1 MIHTHVH
8 TKYSLRDSIIDYD
21 DLINRLK
28 SINQNAIAITDHGN
42 IHASVSIYKRLKK
55 ENIKYIHGCE
65 MYICDDTNIK
75 DQNNKYHHL
84 VVLCKNEIG
93 RINLNKLISISNL
106 PENFYNKPRIDF
118 EKLKQHKDGLLVLSA
133 CLAGEISKFLLI
145 DAYEKAR
152 EVALKYKN
160 EFGNDYYLE
169 IQARNDNKQI
179 EINKKIVV
187 LAKELNIP
195 IVVTTDAH
203 FVTKEDKRYHDV
215 YSFNSSYKEEGE
227 GYVDCYIQ
235 SEEEIRNNL
244 NYLDEEIINQ
254 AINNTHIIADKCN
267 VELPLSAP
275 IIPHID
281 IPSQYNNE
289 KEWVIDICQKGFE
302 ERGINKLPEEERQVY
317 YDRYQYELNAVE
329 EMGFLGYYL
338 LVYTYANKV
347 KRRGIARGSGG
358 GSLLCYLMNIT
369 DIDPIEHKLYFERFI
384 DVGALDALREGKITR
399 KELKVPDVDLDFGTH
414 DREKIIQFLINKYG
428 QQHVACIGRFNYN
441 KSRGTLTDIG
451 RALGIEFNV
460 IKEITKSLEDY
471 ELNDVLDLI
480 EINKNNPDKPDI
492 VKKFE
497 KYIKKYP
504 DLFEISK
511 KLIGL
516 PSSFGLHPCGRVIV
530 MQDLDYYTASC
541 YHESGERYLQGD
553 MHDIEDLGIVKIDAL
568 GLRTVDVIYDTL
580 ELIGK
585 DYEYINPKKL
595 DFSDEKVLDIF
606 KNGDTVGIFQ
616 FESYGMQTT
625 LRDIQPTG
633 IEDLSVANALYRP
646 GAMAYIKNYCNRK
659 HGKEEITYLHKD
671 LVPIL
676 SNTYGIMVF
685 QEQLIEIGRLAN
697 LRNPDKLRKA
707 TGKKDE
713 KLLIEVHEELKQ
725 NLLNKGWTEEQFN
738 QLWSDMLQFAK
749 YAFNKSHSSA
759 YAIIAFITAKL
770 KAYHPLEFYISL
782 MNSYIENSSQY
793 IKNDADIIYEDII
806 NHGYVINKFD
816 FRQNHKKCNIY
827 NGKINYAIPLIKH
840 CNKQI
845 AEELYE
851 LRNNQYNNFIE
862 LLYDITQ
869 KTSINSAQLDIL
881 VRLGFFNEFG
891 NSRLLNGLVEYF
903 NFFKQGSAKQISV
916 DKIKDNQIL
925 DNIIKRHSRL
935 SPSGKTYMDLNV
947 RAILNDIEEW
957 MNCNNVRDYPIK
969 EKINTQIEY
978 LGFVNLTTG
987 REEDKRKLLVLDVKP
1002 LVSQKYNKIWA
1013 YAIDEIS
1020 IGSGKKNRLTIWANK
1035 FERKPLQANDILYAY
1050 KVEKNDRGYWYLQ
1063 DYDIINSEFL

>member
-75 DQNNKYHHL
+75 DQNNKYYHL
-84 VVLCKNEIG
+84 VLLCKNETG

-106 PENFYNKPRIDF
+106 SENFYSKPRIDF

-145 DAYEKAR
+145 DDYEKAK
-152 EVALKYKN
+152 EIALKYKN

-179 EINKKIVV
+179 EINKKIIA
-187 LAKELNIP
+187 LAKELDIS

-203 FVTKEDKRYHDV
+203 FVTKEDKKYHDV

-227 GYVDCYIQ
+227 GYIDCYIQ

-244 NYLDEEIINQ
+244 AYLDAEIISQ
-254 AINNTHIIADKCN
+254 AINNTHEIANKCN

-281 IPSQYNNE
+281 IPSQYSNE

-302 ERGINKLPEEERQVY
+302 ERGINKLPEKERKVY

-451 RALGIEFNV
+451 RALGIEFNEV
-460 IKEITKSLEDY
+460 KEITKSLEDY

-480 EINKNNPDKPDI
+480 EINKNNPNKPDI

-497 KYIKKYP
+497 KYIEKYP
-504 DLFEISK
+504 ELFAISK

-541 YHESGERYLQGD
+541 YHENGERYLQGD

-580 ELIGK
+580 ELISK

-606 KNGDTVGIFQ
+606 KKGDTVGIFQ
-616 FESYGMQTT
+616 FESYGMQAT
-625 LRDIQPTG
+625 LRDMQPTG

-671 LVPIL
+671 LMPIL

-770 KAYHPLEFYISL
+770 KAYHPLEFYVSL
-782 MNSYIENSSQY
+782 MNSYIEDSSQY
-793 IKNDADIIYEDII
+793 IKNNATIIYEDII
-806 NHGYVINKFD
+806 NHGYVMNKFD

-840 CNKQI
+840 CNRQI

-851 LRNNQYNNFIE
+851 IRNNQYNNFIE
-862 LLYDITQ
+862 LLYDINQ

-925 DNIIKRHSRL
+925 DNIIKRYSRL

-947 RAILNDIEEW
+947 KAILNDIEEW
-957 MNCNNVRDYPIK
+957 MKCNNVRDYPIK
-969 EKINTQIEY
+969 EKINTQKEY

-987 REEDKRKLLVLDVKP
+987 KEEDKRKLLVLDVKP

-1020 IGSGKKNRLTIWANK
+1020 IGSGKKNRLTIWANT
-1035 FERKPLQANDILYAY
+1035 FERKPLQSNDILYAY
-1050 KVEKNDRGYWYLQ
+1050 KVEKNDKGYWYLQ

>member
-42 IHASVSIYKRLKK
+42 IHASVSIYKRLTK

-75 DQNNKYHHL
+75 DQNNKYYHL
-84 VVLCKNEIG
+84 VLLCKNETG

-106 PENFYNKPRIDF
+106 SENFYSKPRIDF

-145 DAYEKAR
+145 DDYEKAK
-152 EVALKYKN
+152 EIALKYKN

-179 EINKKIVV
+179 EINKKIIA
-187 LAKELNIP
+187 LAKELDIS

-203 FVTKEDKRYHDV
+203 FVTKEDKKYHDV

-227 GYVDCYIQ
+227 GYIDCYIQ

-244 NYLDEEIINQ
+244 VYLDSEIVNQ
-254 AINNTHIIADKCN
+254 AINNTHEIADKCN

-302 ERGINKLPEEERQVY
+302 ERGINKLPEKERQVY

-451 RALGIEFNV
+451 RALGIEFNEV
-460 IKEITKSLEDY
+460 KEITKSLEDY

-480 EINKNNPDKPDI
+480 EINKNNPDKPNI

-541 YHESGERYLQGD
+541 YHENGERYLQGD

-568 GLRTVDVIYDTL
+568 GLRTVDVIYDAL
-580 ELIGK
+580 ELISK

-616 FESYGMQTT
+616 FESYGMQDT
-625 LRDIQPTG
+625 LRDMQPTG

-671 LVPIL
+671 LIPIL

-759 YAIIAFITAKL
+759 YATIAFITAKL
-770 KAYHPLEFYISL
+770 KAYHPLEFYVSL
-782 MNSYIENSSQY
+782 MNSYIEDSSQY
-793 IKNDADIIYEDII
+793 IKNNATIIYEDII
-806 NHGYVINKFD
+806 NHGYVMNKFD

-840 CNKQI
+840 CNRQI

-851 LRNNQYNNFIE
+851 IRNNQYNNFIE
-862 LLYDITQ
+862 LLYDINQ

-935 SPSGKTYMDLNV
+935 SPFGKTYMDLNV
-947 RAILNDIEEW
+947 KAILNDIEEW
-957 MNCNNVRDYPIK
+957 MKCNNVRDYPIK
-969 EKINTQIEY
+969 EKINTQKEY

-987 REEDKRKLLVLDVKP
+987 KEEDKRKLLVLDVKP
-1002 LVSQKYNKIWA
+1002 LISQKYNKIWA

-1020 IGSGKKNRLTIWANK
+1020 IGSGKKNRLTIWSNK
-1035 FERKPLQANDILYAY
+1035 YEKKPLQANDILYAY
-1050 KVEKNDRGYWYLQ
+1050 KVEKNDKGYWYLQ
-1063 DYDIINSEFL
+1063 DYDIINSEFS

>member
-1 MIHTHVH
+1 MIHIHVH

-179 EINKKIVV
+179 EINKKIVA

-203 FVTKEDKRYHDV
+203 FVAKEDKRYHDV

-903 NFFKQGSAKQISV
+903 NFFKRGSAKQISV

>member
-21 DLINRLK
+21 DFINRLK

-75 DQNNKYHHL
+75 DQNNKYYHL
-84 VVLCKNEIG
+84 VLLCKNETG

-106 PENFYNKPRIDF
+106 SENFYSKPRIDF

-145 DAYEKAR
+145 DDYEKAK
-152 EVALKYKN
+152 EIALKYKN

-179 EINKKIVV
+179 EINKKIIA
-187 LAKELNIP
+187 LAKELDIS

-203 FVTKEDKRYHDV
+203 FVTKEDKKYHDV

-227 GYVDCYIQ
+227 GYIDCYIQ

-244 NYLDEEIINQ
+244 VYLDSEIVNQ
-254 AINNTHIIADKCN
+254 AINNTHEIADKCN

-302 ERGINKLPEEERQVY
+302 ERGINKLPEKERQVY

-451 RALGIEFNV
+451 RALGIEFNEV
-460 IKEITKSLEDY
+460 KEITKSLEDY

-480 EINKNNPDKPDI
+480 EINKNNPDKPNI

-541 YHESGERYLQGD
+541 YHENGERYLQGD

-568 GLRTVDVIYDTL
+568 GLRTVDVIYDAL
-580 ELIGK
+580 ELISK

-616 FESYGMQTT
+616 FESYGMQDT
-625 LRDIQPTG
+625 LRDMQPTG

-671 LVPIL
+671 LIPIL

-759 YAIIAFITAKL
+759 YATIAFITAKL
-770 KAYHPLEFYISL
+770 KAYHPLEFYVSL
-782 MNSYIENSSQY
+782 MNSYIKDSSQY
-793 IKNDADIIYEDII
+793 IKNNATIIYEDII
-806 NHGYVINKFD
+806 NHGYVMNKFD

-840 CNKQI
+840 CNRQI

-851 LRNNQYNNFIE
+851 IRNNQYNNFIE
-862 LLYDITQ
+862 LLYDINQ

-935 SPSGKTYMDLNV
+935 SPFGKTYMDLNV
-947 RAILNDIEEW
+947 KAILNDIEEW
-957 MNCNNVRDYPIK
+957 MKCNNVRDYPIK
-969 EKINTQIEY
+969 EKINTQKEY

-987 REEDKRKLLVLDVKP
+987 KEEDKRKLLVLDVKP
-1002 LVSQKYNKIWA
+1002 LISQKYNKIWA

-1020 IGSGKKNRLTIWANK
+1020 IGSGKKNRLTIWSNK
-1035 FERKPLQANDILYAY
+1035 YEKKPLQANDILYAY
-1050 KVEKNDRGYWYLQ
+1050 KVEKNDKGYWYLQ
-1063 DYDIINSEFL
+1063 DYDIINSEFS

>member
-75 DQNNKYHHL
+75 DQNNKYYHL
-84 VVLCKNEIG
+84 VLLCKNETG

-106 PENFYNKPRIDF
+106 SENFYSKPRIDF

-145 DAYEKAR
+145 DDYEKAK
-152 EVALKYKN
+152 EIALKYKN

-179 EINKKIVV
+179 EINKKIIA
-187 LAKELNIP
+187 LAKELDIS

-203 FVTKEDKRYHDV
+203 FVTKEDKKYHDV

-227 GYVDCYIQ
+227 GYIDCYIQ

-244 NYLDEEIINQ
+244 VYLDSEIVNQ
-254 AINNTHIIADKCN
+254 AINNTHEIADKCN

-302 ERGINKLPEEERQVY
+302 ERGINKLPEKERQVY

-451 RALGIEFNV
+451 RALGIEFNEV
-460 IKEITKSLEDY
+460 KEITKSLEDY

-480 EINKNNPDKPDI
+480 EINKNNPDKPNI

-541 YHESGERYLQGD
+541 YHKNGERYLQGD

-568 GLRTVDVIYDTL
+568 GLRTVDVIYDAL
-580 ELIGK
+580 ELISK

-616 FESYGMQTT
+616 FESYGMQDT
-625 LRDIQPTG
+625 LRDMQPTG

-671 LVPIL
+671 LIPIL

-759 YAIIAFITAKL
+759 YATIAFITAKL
-770 KAYHPLEFYISL
+770 KAYHPLEFYVSL
-782 MNSYIENSSQY
+782 MNSYIEDSSQY
-793 IKNDADIIYEDII
+793 IKNNATIIYEDII
-806 NHGYVINKFD
+806 NHGYVMNKFD

-840 CNKQI
+840 CNRQI

-851 LRNNQYNNFIE
+851 IRNNQYNNFIE
-862 LLYDITQ
+862 LLYDINQ

-935 SPSGKTYMDLNV
+935 SPFGKTYMDLNV
-947 RAILNDIEEW
+947 KAILNNIEEW
-957 MNCNNVRDYPIK
+957 MKCNNVRDYPIK
-969 EKINTQIEY
+969 EKINTQKEY

-987 REEDKRKLLVLDVKP
+987 KEEDKRKLLVLDVKP
-1002 LVSQKYNKIWA
+1002 LISQKYNKIWA

-1020 IGSGKKNRLTIWANK
+1020 IGSGKKNRLTIWSNK
-1035 FERKPLQANDILYAY
+1035 YEKKPLQANDILYAY
-1050 KVEKNDRGYWYLQ
+1050 KVEKNDKGYWYLQ
-1063 DYDIINSEFL
+1063 DYDIINSEFS

>member
-179 EINKKIVV
+179 EINKKIVA

>member
-21 DLINRLK
+21 DFINRLK

-75 DQNNKYHHL
+75 DQNNKYYHL
-84 VVLCKNEIG
+84 VLLCKNETG

-106 PENFYNKPRIDF
+106 SENFYSKPRIDF

-145 DAYEKAR
+145 DDYEKAK
-152 EVALKYKN
+152 EIALKYKN

-179 EINKKIVV
+179 EINKKIIA
-187 LAKELNIP
+187 LAKELDIS

-203 FVTKEDKRYHDV
+203 FVTKEDKKYHDV

-227 GYVDCYIQ
+227 GYIDCYIQ

-244 NYLDEEIINQ
+244 VYLDSEIVNQ
-254 AINNTHIIADKCN
+254 AINNTHEIADKCN

-302 ERGINKLPEEERQVY
+302 ERGINKLPEKERQVY

-451 RALGIEFNV
+451 RALGIEFNEV
-460 IKEITKSLEDY
+460 KEITKSLEDY

-480 EINKNNPDKPDI
+480 EINKNNPDKPNI

-541 YHESGERYLQGD
+541 YHKNGERYLQGD

-568 GLRTVDVIYDTL
+568 GLRTVDVIYDAL
-580 ELIGK
+580 ELISK

-616 FESYGMQTT
+616 FESYGMQDT
-625 LRDIQPTG
+625 LRDMQPTG

-671 LVPIL
+671 LIPIL

-759 YAIIAFITAKL
+759 YATIAFITAKL
-770 KAYHPLEFYISL
+770 KAYHPLEFYVSL
-782 MNSYIENSSQY
+782 MNSYIEDSSQY
-793 IKNDADIIYEDII
+793 IKNNATIIYEDII
-806 NHGYVINKFD
+806 NHGYVMNKFD

-840 CNKQI
+840 CNRQI

-851 LRNNQYNNFIE
+851 IRNNQYNNFIE
-862 LLYDITQ
+862 LLYDINQ

-935 SPSGKTYMDLNV
+935 SPFGKTYMDLNV
-947 RAILNDIEEW
+947 KAILNDIEEW
-957 MNCNNVRDYPIK
+957 MKCNNVRDYPIK
-969 EKINTQIEY
+969 EKINTQKEY

-987 REEDKRKLLVLDVKP
+987 KEEDKRKLLVLDVKP
-1002 LVSQKYNKIWA
+1002 LISQKYNKIWA

-1020 IGSGKKNRLTIWANK
+1020 IGSGKKNRLTIWSNK
-1035 FERKPLQANDILYAY
+1035 YEKKPLQANDILYAY
-1050 KVEKNDRGYWYLQ
+1050 KVEKNDKGYWYLQ
-1063 DYDIINSEFL
+1063 DYDIINSEFS

>member
-75 DQNNKYHHL
+75 DQNNKYYHL
-84 VVLCKNEIG
+84 VLLCKNETG

-106 PENFYNKPRIDF
+106 SENFYSKPRIDF

-145 DAYEKAR
+145 DDYEKAK
-152 EVALKYKN
+152 EIALKYKN

-179 EINKKIVV
+179 EINKKIIA
-187 LAKELNIP
+187 LAKELDIS

-203 FVTKEDKRYHDV
+203 FVTKEDKKYHDV

-227 GYVDCYIQ
+227 GYIDCYIQ

-244 NYLDEEIINQ
+244 AYLDAEIISQ
-254 AINNTHIIADKCN
+254 AINNTHEIANKCN

-281 IPSQYNNE
+281 IPSQYSNE

-302 ERGINKLPEEERQVY
+302 ERGINKLPEKERKVY

-384 DVGALDALREGKITR
+384 DVSALDALREGKITR

-451 RALGIEFNV
+451 RALGIEFNEV
-460 IKEITKSLEDY
+460 KEITKSLEDY

-480 EINKNNPDKPDI
+480 EINKNNPNKPDI

-497 KYIKKYP
+497 KYIEKYP
-504 DLFEISK
+504 ELFAISK

-541 YHESGERYLQGD
+541 YHENGERYLQGD

-580 ELIGK
+580 ELISK

-616 FESYGMQTT
+616 FESYGMQAT
-625 LRDIQPTG
+625 LRDMQPTG

-671 LVPIL
+671 LMPIL

-770 KAYHPLEFYISL
+770 KAYHPLEFYVSL
-782 MNSYIENSSQY
+782 MNSYIEDSSQY
-793 IKNDADIIYEDII
+793 IKNNAIIIYEDII
-806 NHGYVINKFD
+806 NHGYVMNKFD

-903 NFFKQGSAKQISV
+903 NFFKQGSAKQIGV

-947 RAILNDIEEW
+947 KAILNDIEEW
-957 MNCNNVRDYPIK
+957 MKCNNVRDYPIK
-969 EKINTQIEY
+969 EKMNTQTEY
-978 LGFVNLTTG
+978 LGFANLTTG
-987 REEDKRKLLVLDVKP
+987 REEDKRKLLVLNVKP
-1002 LVSQKYNKIWA
+1002 LVSQKDNRVWA

-1050 KVEKNDRGYWYLQ
+1050 KVEKNDKGYWYLQ
-1063 DYDIINSEFL
+1063 DYDIINSEFS

>member
-75 DQNNKYHHL
+75 DQNNKYYHL
-84 VVLCKNEIG
+84 VLLCKNETG

-106 PENFYNKPRIDF
+106 SENFYSKPRIDF

-145 DAYEKAR
+145 DDYEKAK
-152 EVALKYKN
+152 EIALKYKN

-179 EINKKIVV
+179 EINKKIIA
-187 LAKELNIP
+187 LAKELDIS

-203 FVTKEDKRYHDV
+203 FVTKEDKKYHDV

-227 GYVDCYIQ
+227 GYIDCYIQ

-244 NYLDEEIINQ
+244 VYLDSEIVNQ
-254 AINNTHIIADKCN
+254 AINNTHEIADKCN

-302 ERGINKLPEEERQVY
+302 ERGINKLPEKERQVY

-451 RALGIEFNV
+451 RALGIEFNEV
-460 IKEITKSLEDY
+460 KEITKSLEDY

-480 EINKNNPDKPDI
+480 EINKNNPDKPNI

-541 YHESGERYLQGD
+541 YHENGERYLQGD

-568 GLRTVDVIYDTL
+568 GLRTVDVIYDAL
-580 ELIGK
+580 ELISK

-616 FESYGMQTT
+616 FESYGMQDT
-625 LRDIQPTG
+625 LRDMQPTG

-671 LVPIL
+671 LIPIL

-759 YAIIAFITAKL
+759 YATIAFITAKL
-770 KAYHPLEFYISL
+770 KAYHPLEFYVSL
-782 MNSYIENSSQY
+782 MNSYIEDSSQY
-793 IKNDADIIYEDII
+793 IKNNATIIYEDII
-806 NHGYVINKFD
+806 NHGYVMNKFD

-840 CNKQI
+840 CNRQI

-851 LRNNQYNNFIE
+851 IRNNQYNNFIE
-862 LLYDITQ
+862 LLYDINQ

-935 SPSGKTYMDLNV
+935 SPFGKTYMDLNV
-947 RAILNDIEEW
+947 KAILNDIEEW
-957 MNCNNVRDYPIK
+957 MKCNNVRDYPIK
-969 EKINTQIEY
+969 EKINTQKEY

-987 REEDKRKLLVLDVKP
+987 KEEDKRKLLVLDVKP
-1002 LVSQKYNKIWA
+1002 LISQKYNKIWA

-1020 IGSGKKNRLTIWANK
+1020 IGSGKKNRLTIWSNK
-1035 FERKPLQANDILYAY
+1035 YEKKPLQANDILYAY
-1050 KVEKNDRGYWYLQ
+1050 KVEKNDKGYWYLQ
-1063 DYDIINSEFL
+1063 DYDIINSEFS

>member
-21 DLINRLK
+21 DFINRLK

-75 DQNNKYHHL
+75 DQNNKYYHL
-84 VVLCKNEIG
+84 VLLCKNETG

-106 PENFYNKPRIDF
+106 SENFYSKPRIDF

-145 DAYEKAR
+145 DDYEKAK
-152 EVALKYKN
+152 EIALKYKN

-179 EINKKIVV
+179 EINKKIIA
-187 LAKELNIP
+187 LAKELDIS

-203 FVTKEDKRYHDV
+203 FVTKEDKKYHDV

-227 GYVDCYIQ
+227 GYIDCYIQ

-244 NYLDEEIINQ
+244 VYLDSEIVNQ
-254 AINNTHIIADKCN
+254 AINNTHEIADKCN

-302 ERGINKLPEEERQVY
+302 ERGINKLPEKERQVY

-451 RALGIEFNV
+451 RALGIEFNEV
-460 IKEITKSLEDY
+460 KEITKSLEDY

-480 EINKNNPDKPDI
+480 EINKNNPDKPNI

-541 YHESGERYLQGD
+541 YHENGERYLQGD

-568 GLRTVDVIYDTL
+568 GLRTVDVIYDAL
-580 ELIGK
+580 ELISK

-616 FESYGMQTT
+616 FESYGMQDT
-625 LRDIQPTG
+625 LRDMQPTG

-671 LVPIL
+671 LIPIL

-759 YAIIAFITAKL
+759 YATIAFITAKL
-770 KAYHPLEFYISL
+770 KAYHPLEFYVSL
-782 MNSYIENSSQY
+782 MNSYIEDSSQY
-793 IKNDADIIYEDII
+793 IKNNATIIYEDII
-806 NHGYVINKFD
+806 NHGYVMNKFD

-840 CNKQI
+840 CNRQI

-851 LRNNQYNNFIE
+851 IRNNQYNNFIE
-862 LLYDITQ
+862 LLYDINQ

-935 SPSGKTYMDLNV
+935 SPFGKTYMDLNV
-947 RAILNDIEEW
+947 KAILNDIEEW
-957 MNCNNVRDYPIK
+957 MKCNNVRDYPIK
-969 EKINTQIEY
+969 EKINTQKEY

-987 REEDKRKLLVLDVKP
+987 KEEDKRKLLVLDVKP
-1002 LVSQKYNKIWA
+1002 LISQKYNKIWA

-1020 IGSGKKNRLTIWANK
+1020 IGSGKKNRLTIWSNK
-1035 FERKPLQANDILYAY
+1035 YEKKPLQANDILYAY
-1050 KVEKNDRGYWYLQ
+1050 KVEKNDKGYWYLQ
-1063 DYDIINSEFL
+1063 DYDIINSEFS

>member
-75 DQNNKYHHL
+75 DQNNKYYHL
-84 VVLCKNEIG
+84 VLLCKNETG

-106 PENFYNKPRIDF
+106 SENFYSKPRIDF

-145 DAYEKAR
+145 DDYEKAK
-152 EVALKYKN
+152 EIALKYKN

-179 EINKKIVV
+179 EINKKIIA
-187 LAKELNIP
+187 LAKELDIP

-203 FVTKEDKRYHDV
+203 FVTKEDKKYHDV

-235 SEEEIRNNL
+235 SEEEIRSNL
-244 NYLDEEIINQ
+244 SYLDAEIISQ
-254 AINNTHIIADKCN
+254 AINNTHEIANKCN

-302 ERGINKLPEEERQVY
+302 ERGINKLPEKERKVY

-451 RALGIEFNV
+451 RALGIEFNEV
-460 IKEITKSLEDY
+460 KEITKSLGDY

-480 EINKNNPDKPDI
+480 EINKNNPNKPDI

-497 KYIKKYP
+497 KYIEKYP
-504 DLFEISK
+504 ELFAISK

-541 YHESGERYLQGD
+541 YHENGERYLQGD

-606 KNGDTVGIFQ
+606 KKGDTVGIFQ
-616 FESYGMQTT
+616 FESYGMQAT
-625 LRDIQPTG
+625 LRDMQPTG

-671 LVPIL
+671 LMPIL

-725 NLLNKGWTEEQFN
+725 NLINKGWTEEQFN

-770 KAYHPLEFYISL
+770 KAYHPLEFYVSL
-782 MNSYIENSSQY
+782 MNSYIEDSSQY
-793 IKNDADIIYEDII
+793 IKNNATIIYEDII
-806 NHGYVINKFD
+806 NHGYVMNKFD

-840 CNKQI
+840 CNRQI

-851 LRNNQYNNFIE
+851 IRNNQYNNFIE
-862 LLYDITQ
+862 LLYDINQ

-925 DNIIKRHSRL
+925 DNIIKRYSRL

-947 RAILNDIEEW
+947 KAILNDIEEW
-957 MNCNNVRDYPIK
+957 MKCNNVRDYPIK
-969 EKINTQIEY
+969 EKINTQKEY

-987 REEDKRKLLVLDVKP
+987 KEEDKRKLLVLDVKP
-1002 LVSQKYNKIWA
+1002 LISQKYNKIWA

-1035 FERKPLQANDILYAY
+1035 FERKPLQSNDILYAY
-1050 KVEKNDRGYWYLQ
+1050 KVEKNDKGYWYLQ
-1063 DYDIINSEFL
+1063 DYDIIDSEFL

>member
-75 DQNNKYHHL
+75 DQNNKYYHL
-84 VVLCKNEIG
+84 VLLCKNETG

-106 PENFYNKPRIDF
+106 SENFYSKPRIDF

-145 DAYEKAR
+145 DDYEKAK
-152 EVALKYKN
+152 EIALKYKN

-179 EINKKIVV
+179 EINKKIIA
-187 LAKELNIP
+187 LAKELDIS

-203 FVTKEDKRYHDV
+203 FVTKEDKKYHDV

-227 GYVDCYIQ
+227 GYIDCYIQ

-244 NYLDEEIINQ
+244 AYLDAEIISQ
-254 AINNTHIIADKCN
+254 AINNTHEIANKCN

-281 IPSQYNNE
+281 IPSQYSNE

-302 ERGINKLPEEERQVY
+302 ERGINKLPDKERKVY

-451 RALGIEFNV
+451 RALGIEFNEV
-460 IKEITKSLEDY
+460 KEITKSLEDY

-480 EINKNNPDKPDI
+480 EINKNNPNKPDI

-497 KYIKKYP
+497 KYIEKYP
-504 DLFEISK
+504 ELFAISK

-541 YHESGERYLQGD
+541 YHENGERYLQGD

-580 ELIGK
+580 ELISK

-616 FESYGMQTT
+616 FESYGMQAT
-625 LRDIQPTG
+625 LRDMQPTG

-671 LVPIL
+671 LMPIL

-725 NLLNKGWTEEQFN
+725 NLINKGWTEEQFN

-770 KAYHPLEFYISL
+770 KAYHPLEFYASL
-782 MNSYIENSSQY
+782 MNSYIEDSSQY
-793 IKNDADIIYEDII
+793 IKNNATIIYADII
-806 NHGYVINKFD
+806 NHGYVMNKFD

-840 CNKQI
+840 CNRQI

-851 LRNNQYNNFIE
+851 IRNNQYNNFIE
-862 LLYDITQ
+862 LLYDINQ

-947 RAILNDIEEW
+947 KAILNDIEEW
-957 MNCNNVRDYPIK
+957 MKCNNVRDYPIK
-969 EKINTQIEY
+969 EKINTQKEY

-987 REEDKRKLLVLDVKP
+987 KEEDKRKLLVFDVKP
-1002 LVSQKYNKIWA
+1002 LISQKYNKIWA

-1050 KVEKNDRGYWYLQ
+1050 KVEKNDKGYWYLQ
-1063 DYDIINSEFL
+1063 DYDIIDSEFL

>member
-75 DQNNKYHHL
+75 DQNNKYYHL
-84 VVLCKNEIG
+84 VLLCKNETG

-118 EKLKQHKDGLLVLSA
+118 EKLKQYKEGLIVQSA
-133 CLAGEISKFLLI
+133 CLAGEINKFLLI
-145 DAYEKAR
+145 NDYEKAR

-179 EINKKIVV
+179 EINKKIIM
-187 LAKELNIP
+187 LAKELDIP

-203 FVTKEDKRYHDV
+203 FVAKEDKRYHDV

-235 SEEEIRNNL
+235 SEEEIRSNL
-244 NYLDEEIINQ
+244 SYLDAEIISQ
-254 AINNTHIIADKCN
+254 AINNTHEIANKCN

-275 IIPHID
+275 IIPHIY
-281 IPSQYNNE
+281 IPSQYSNE

-302 ERGINKLPEEERQVY
+302 ERGVNKLPEEERQVY

-399 KELKVPDVDLDFGTH
+399 KELKVPDVDLDFGTY

-451 RALGIEFNV
+451 RALGIEFNEV
-460 IKEITKSLEDY
+460 KEITKSLEDY

-504 DLFEISK
+504 ELFAISK

-541 YHESGERYLQGD
+541 YHKNGERYLQGD
-553 MHDIEDLGIVKIDAL
+553 MHDIEDLGIVKIDVL

-585 DYEYINPKKL
+585 DYEHINPKKL
-595 DFSDEKVLDIF
+595 DFLDEKVLNIF

-616 FESYGMQTT
+616 FESYGMQAT
-625 LRDIQPTG
+625 LRDMQPTG

-659 HGKEEITYLHKD
+659 HGKEEVTYLHKD
-671 LVPIL
+671 LIPIL

-697 LRNPDKLRKA
+697 LKNPDKLRKA

-725 NLLNKGWTEEQFN
+725 NLLNKGWTEQQFN

-770 KAYHPLEFYISL
+770 KAYHPLEFYVSL
-782 MNSYIENSSQY
+782 MNSYIEDSSQY
-793 IKNDADIIYEDII
+793 IKNDAAIIYEDII
-806 NHGYVINKFD
+806 NHGYVMNKFD

-869 KTSINSAQLDIL
+869 KTSIKSAQLDIL

-916 DKIKDNQIL
+916 DKIKDNQII

-947 RAILNDIEEW
+947 KAILNDIEEW
-957 MNCNNVRDYPIK
+957 MKCNNVRDYPIK
-969 EKINTQIEY
+969 EKIDAQKEY
-978 LGFVNLTTG
+978 LGFVYLTTG
-987 REEDKRKLLVLDVKP
+987 KEEDKRKLLVLDVKP
-1002 LVSQKYNKIWA
+1002 LVSQKDNRVWA

-1035 FERKPLQANDILYAY
+1035 FERKPLQVNDILYAY

-1063 DYDIINSEFL
+1063 DYDIINSEFS

>member
-75 DQNNKYHHL
+75 DQNNKYYHL
-84 VVLCKNEIG
+84 VLLCKNETG

-106 PENFYNKPRIDF
+106 SENFYSKPRIDF

-145 DAYEKAR
+145 DDYEKAK
-152 EVALKYKN
+152 EIALKYKN

-179 EINKKIVV
+179 EINKKIIA
-187 LAKELNIP
+187 LAKELDIS

-203 FVTKEDKRYHDV
+203 FVTKEDKKYHDV

-227 GYVDCYIQ
+227 GYIDCYIQ

-244 NYLDEEIINQ
+244 VYLDSEIVNQ
-254 AINNTHIIADKCN
+254 AINNTHEIADKCN

-302 ERGINKLPEEERQVY
+302 ERGINKLPEKERQVY

-451 RALGIEFNV
+451 RALGIEFNEV
-460 IKEITKSLEDY
+460 KEITKSLEDY

-480 EINKNNPDKPDI
+480 EINKNNPDKPNI

-541 YHESGERYLQGD
+541 YHKNGERYLQGD

-568 GLRTVDVIYDTL
+568 GLRTVDVIYDAL
-580 ELIGK
+580 ELISK

-616 FESYGMQTT
+616 FESYGMQDT
-625 LRDIQPTG
+625 LRDMQPTG

-671 LVPIL
+671 LIPIL

-759 YAIIAFITAKL
+759 YATIAFITAKL
-770 KAYHPLEFYISL
+770 KAYHPLEFYVSL
-782 MNSYIENSSQY
+782 MNSYIEDSSQY
-793 IKNDADIIYEDII
+793 IKNNATIIYEDII
-806 NHGYVINKFD
+806 NHGYVMNKFD

-840 CNKQI
+840 CNRQI

-851 LRNNQYNNFIE
+851 IRNNQYNNFIE
-862 LLYDITQ
+862 LLYDINQ

-935 SPSGKTYMDLNV
+935 SPFGKTYMDLNV
-947 RAILNDIEEW
+947 KAILNDIEEW
-957 MNCNNVRDYPIK
+957 MKCNNVRDYPIK
-969 EKINTQIEY
+969 EKINTQKEY

-987 REEDKRKLLVLDVKP
+987 KEEDKRKLLVLDVKP
-1002 LVSQKYNKIWA
+1002 LISQKYNKIWA

-1020 IGSGKKNRLTIWANK
+1020 IGSGKKNRLTIWSNK
-1035 FERKPLQANDILYAY
+1035 YEKKPLQANDILYAY
-1050 KVEKNDRGYWYLQ
+1050 KVEKNDKGYWYLQ
-1063 DYDIINSEFL
+1063 DYDIINSEFS

>member
-75 DQNNKYHHL
+75 DQNNKYYHL
-84 VVLCKNEIG
+84 VLLCKNETG

-106 PENFYNKPRIDF
+106 SENFYSKPRIDF

-145 DAYEKAR
+145 DDYEKAK
-152 EVALKYKN
+152 EIALKYKN

-203 FVTKEDKRYHDV
+203 FVTKEDKKYHDV

-235 SEEEIRNNL
+235 SEEEIRSNL
-244 NYLDEEIINQ
+244 SYLDAEIISQ
-254 AINNTHIIADKCN
+254 AINNTHEIANKCN

-281 IPSQYNNE
+281 IPSQYSNE

-302 ERGINKLPEEERQVY
+302 ERGINKLPEKERKVY

-451 RALGIEFNV
+451 RALGIEFNEV
-460 IKEITKSLEDY
+460 KEITKSLEDY

-480 EINKNNPDKPDI
+480 EINKNNPNKPDI

-497 KYIKKYP
+497 KYIEKYP
-504 DLFEISK
+504 ELFAISK

-541 YHESGERYLQGD
+541 YHENGERYLQGD

-580 ELIGK
+580 ELISK

-595 DFSDEKVLDIF
+595 DFSDERVLDIF

-616 FESYGMQTT
+616 FESYGMQAT
-625 LRDIQPTG
+625 LRDMQPTG

-646 GAMAYIKNYCNRK
+646 GAMTYIKNYCNRK

-671 LVPIL
+671 LMPIL

-725 NLLNKGWTEEQFN
+725 NLINKGWTEEQFN

-770 KAYHPLEFYISL
+770 KAYHPLEFYVSL
-782 MNSYIENSSQY
+782 MNSYIEDSSQY
-793 IKNDADIIYEDII
+793 IKNNATIIYEDII
-806 NHGYVINKFD
+806 NHGYVMNKFD

-840 CNKQI
+840 CNRQI

-851 LRNNQYNNFIE
+851 IRNNQYNNFIE
-862 LLYDITQ
+862 LLYDINQ

-947 RAILNDIEEW
+947 KAILNDIEEW
-957 MNCNNVRDYPIK
+957 MKCNNVRDYPIK
-969 EKINTQIEY
+969 EKMNTQIEY
-978 LGFVNLTTG
+978 LGFANLTTG
-987 REEDKRKLLVLDVKP
+987 REEDKRKLLVLNVKP

-1035 FERKPLQANDILYAY
+1035 FDKKPLQINDILYAH
-1050 KVEKNDRGYWYLQ
+1050 KVEKNNKGYWYLQ
-1063 DYDIINSEFL
+1063 DYEIINSEFL

>member
-1 MIHTHVH
+1 
-8 TKYSLRDSIIDYD
+8 
-21 DLINRLK
+21 
-28 SINQNAIAITDHGN
+28 
-42 IHASVSIYKRLKK
+42 
-55 ENIKYIHGCE
+55 

-179 EINKKIVV
+179 EINKKIVA

-460 IKEITKSLEDY
+460 IKEITKSLEGY
-471 ELNDVLDLI
+471 ELNDVLGLI

-541 YHESGERYLQGD
+541 YHENGERYLQGD

-1063 DYDIINSEFL
+1063 DYDIINSQLPND

>member
-75 DQNNKYHHL
+75 DQNNKYYHL
-84 VVLCKNEIG
+84 VLLCKNETG

-106 PENFYNKPRIDF
+106 SENFYSKPRIDF

-145 DAYEKAR
+145 DDYEKAK
-152 EVALKYKN
+152 EIALKYKN

-179 EINKKIVV
+179 EINKKIIA
-187 LAKELNIP
+187 LAKELDIS

-203 FVTKEDKRYHDV
+203 FVTKEDKKYHDV

-227 GYVDCYIQ
+227 GYIDCYIQ

-244 NYLDEEIINQ
+244 AYLDAEIISQ
-254 AINNTHIIADKCN
+254 AINNTHEIANKCN

-281 IPSQYNNE
+281 IPSQYSNE

-302 ERGINKLPEEERQVY
+302 ERGINKLPEKERKVY

-451 RALGIEFNV
+451 RALGIEFNEV
-460 IKEITKSLEDY
+460 KEITKSLEDY

-480 EINKNNPDKPDI
+480 EINKNNPNKPDI

-497 KYIKKYP
+497 KYIEKYP
-504 DLFEISK
+504 ELFAISK

-541 YHESGERYLQGD
+541 YHENGERYLQGD

-580 ELIGK
+580 ELISK

-616 FESYGMQTT
+616 FESYGMQAT
-625 LRDIQPTG
+625 LRDMQPTG

-659 HGKEEITYLHKD
+659 HGEEEITYLHKD
-671 LVPIL
+671 LIPIL

-770 KAYHPLEFYISL
+770 KAYHPLEFYVSL
-782 MNSYIENSSQY
+782 MNSYIEDSSQY
-793 IKNDADIIYEDII
+793 IKNNATIIYEDII
-806 NHGYVINKFD
+806 NHGYVMNKFD

-840 CNKQI
+840 CNRQI

-851 LRNNQYNNFIE
+851 IRNNQYNNFIE
-862 LLYDITQ
+862 LLYDINQ

-947 RAILNDIEEW
+947 KAILNDIEEW
-957 MNCNNVRDYPIK
+957 MKCNNVRDYPIK
-969 EKINTQIEY
+969 EKINTQKEY

-987 REEDKRKLLVLDVKP
+987 KEEDKRKLLVLDVKP
-1002 LVSQKYNKIWA
+1002 LISQKYNKIWA

-1020 IGSGKKNRLTIWANK
+1020 IGSGKKNRLTIWSNK
-1035 FERKPLQANDILYAY
+1035 YEKKPLQANDILYAY
-1050 KVEKNDRGYWYLQ
+1050 KVEKNDKGYWYLQ

>member
-75 DQNNKYHHL
+75 DQNNKYYHL

-106 PENFYNKPRIDF
+106 SENFYSKPRIDF

-145 DAYEKAR
+145 DDYEKAK
-152 EVALKYKN
+152 EIALKYKN

-179 EINKKIVV
+179 EINKKIIA
-187 LAKELNIP
+187 LAKELDIS

-203 FVTKEDKRYHDV
+203 FVTKEDKKYHDV

-227 GYVDCYIQ
+227 GYIDCYIQ

-244 NYLDEEIINQ
+244 AYLDAEIISQ
-254 AINNTHIIADKCN
+254 AINNTHEIANKCN

-281 IPSQYNNE
+281 IPSQYSNE

-302 ERGINKLPEEERQVY
+302 ERGINKLPEKERKVY

-451 RALGIEFNV
+451 RALGIEFNEV
-460 IKEITKSLEDY
+460 KEITKSLEDY

-480 EINKNNPDKPDI
+480 EINKNNPNKPDI

-497 KYIKKYP
+497 KYIEKYP
-504 DLFEISK
+504 ELFAISK

-541 YHESGERYLQGD
+541 YHENGERYLQGD

-580 ELIGK
+580 ELISK

-616 FESYGMQTT
+616 FESYGMQAT
-625 LRDIQPTG
+625 LRDMQPTG

-671 LVPIL
+671 LMPIL

-770 KAYHPLEFYISL
+770 KAYHPLEFYVSL
-782 MNSYIENSSQY
+782 MNSYIEDSSQY
-793 IKNDADIIYEDII
+793 IKNNATIIYEDII
-806 NHGYVINKFD
+806 NHGYVMNKFD

-840 CNKQI
+840 CNRQI

-851 LRNNQYNNFIE
+851 IRNNQYNNFIE
-862 LLYDITQ
+862 LLYDINQ
-869 KTSINSAQLDIL
+869 KTSINSVQLDIL

-947 RAILNDIEEW
+947 KAILNDIEEW
-957 MNCNNVRDYPIK
+957 MKCNNVRDYPIK
-969 EKINTQIEY
+969 EKINTQKEY

-987 REEDKRKLLVLDVKP
+987 KEEDKRKLLVLDVKP
-1002 LVSQKYNKIWA
+1002 LISQKYNKIWA

-1020 IGSGKKNRLTIWANK
+1020 IGSGKKNRLTIWSNK
-1035 FERKPLQANDILYAY
+1035 YEKKPLQANDILYAY
-1050 KVEKNDRGYWYLQ
+1050 KVEKNDKGYWYLQ

>member
-75 DQNNKYHHL
+75 DQNNKYYHL
-84 VVLCKNEIG
+84 VLLCKNETG

-106 PENFYNKPRIDF
+106 SENFYSKPRIDF

-145 DAYEKAR
+145 DDYEKAK
-152 EVALKYKN
+152 EIALKYKN

-179 EINKKIVV
+179 EINKKIIA
-187 LAKELNIP
+187 LAKELDIS

-203 FVTKEDKRYHDV
+203 FVTKEDKKYHDV

-227 GYVDCYIQ
+227 GYIDCYIQ

-244 NYLDEEIINQ
+244 AYLDAEIISQ
-254 AINNTHIIADKCN
+254 AINNTHEIANKCN

-281 IPSQYNNE
+281 IPSQYSNE

-302 ERGINKLPEEERQVY
+302 ERGINKLPEKERKVY

-451 RALGIEFNV
+451 RALGIEFNEV
-460 IKEITKSLEDY
+460 KEITKSLEDY

-480 EINKNNPDKPDI
+480 EINKNNPNKPDI

-497 KYIKKYP
+497 KYIEKYP
-504 DLFEISK
+504 ELFAISK

-541 YHESGERYLQGD
+541 YHENGERYLQGD

-580 ELIGK
+580 ELISK

-616 FESYGMQTT
+616 FESYGMQAT
-625 LRDIQPTG
+625 LRDMQPTG

-671 LVPIL
+671 LMPIL

-770 KAYHPLEFYISL
+770 KAYHPLEFYVSL
-782 MNSYIENSSQY
+782 MNSYIEDSSQY
-793 IKNDADIIYEDII
+793 IKNNATIIYEDII
-806 NHGYVINKFD
+806 NHGYVMNKFD

-840 CNKQI
+840 CNRQI

-851 LRNNQYNNFIE
+851 IRNNQYNNFIE
-862 LLYDITQ
+862 LLYDINQ

-925 DNIIKRHSRL
+925 DNIIKRYSRL

-947 RAILNDIEEW
+947 KAILNDIEEW
-957 MNCNNVRDYPIK
+957 MKCNNVRDYPIK
-969 EKINTQIEY
+969 EKINTQKEY

-987 REEDKRKLLVLDVKP
+987 KEEDKRKLLVLDVKP

-1020 IGSGKKNRLTIWANK
+1020 IGSGKKNRLTIWANT
-1035 FERKPLQANDILYAY
+1035 FERKPLQSNDILYAY
-1050 KVEKNDRGYWYLQ
+1050 KVEKNDKGYWYLQ

>member
-75 DQNNKYHHL
+75 DQNSKYHHL
-84 VVLCKNEIG
+84 VVLCKNETG

-106 PENFYNKPRIDF
+106 SENFYSKPRIDF

-145 DAYEKAR
+145 DDYEKAK
-152 EVALKYKN
+152 EIALKYKN

-179 EINKKIVV
+179 EINKKIIA
-187 LAKELNIP
+187 LAKELDIS

-203 FVTKEDKRYHDV
+203 FVTKEDKKYHDV

-227 GYVDCYIQ
+227 GYIDCYIQ

-244 NYLDEEIINQ
+244 AYLDAEIISQ
-254 AINNTHIIADKCN
+254 AINNTHEIANKCN

-281 IPSQYNNE
+281 IPSQYSNE

-302 ERGINKLPEEERQVY
+302 ERGINKLPEKERKVY

-451 RALGIEFNV
+451 RALGIEFNEV
-460 IKEITKSLEDY
+460 KEITKSLEDY

-480 EINKNNPDKPDI
+480 EINKNNPNKPDI

-497 KYIKKYP
+497 KYIEKYP
-504 DLFEISK
+504 ELFAISK

-541 YHESGERYLQGD
+541 YHENGERYLQGD

-568 GLRTVDVIYDTL
+568 VLRTVDVIYDTL
-580 ELIGK
+580 ELISK

-616 FESYGMQTT
+616 FESYGMQAT
-625 LRDIQPTG
+625 LRDMQPTG

-671 LVPIL
+671 LMPIL

-770 KAYHPLEFYISL
+770 KAYHPLEFYVSL
-782 MNSYIENSSQY
+782 MNSYIEDSSQY
-793 IKNDADIIYEDII
+793 IKNNAIIIYEDII
-806 NHGYVINKFD
+806 NHGYVMNKFD

-869 KTSINSAQLDIL
+869 KTSIHSAQLDIL

-903 NFFKQGSAKQISV
+903 NFFKQDSAKQISV

-947 RAILNDIEEW
+947 KAILNDIEEW
-957 MNCNNVRDYPIK
+957 MKCNNVRDYSIK
-969 EKINTQIEY
+969 EKIDAQKEY
-978 LGFVNLTTG
+978 LGFVHLTTG
-987 REEDKRKLLVLDVKP
+987 KEEDKRKLLVLDVKP
-1002 LVSQKYNKIWA
+1002 LVSQKDNRVWA

-1050 KVEKNDRGYWYLQ
+1050 KVEKNDKGYWYLQ
-1063 DYDIINSEFL
+1063 DYDIIDSEFS

>member
-75 DQNNKYHHL
+75 DQNNKYYHL
-84 VVLCKNEIG
+84 VLLCKNETG

-106 PENFYNKPRIDF
+106 SENFYSKPRIDF

-145 DAYEKAR
+145 DDYEKAK
-152 EVALKYKN
+152 EIALKYKN

-203 FVTKEDKRYHDV
+203 FVTKEDKKYHDV

-235 SEEEIRNNL
+235 SEEEIRSNL
-244 NYLDEEIINQ
+244 SYLDAEIISQ
-254 AINNTHIIADKCN
+254 AINNTHEIANKCN

-281 IPSQYNNE
+281 IPSQYSNE

-302 ERGINKLPEEERQVY
+302 ERGINKLPEKERKVY

-451 RALGIEFNV
+451 RALGIEFNEV
-460 IKEITKSLEDY
+460 KEITKSLEDY

-480 EINKNNPDKPDI
+480 EINKNNPNKPDI

-497 KYIKKYP
+497 KYIEKYP
-504 DLFEISK
+504 ELFAISK

-541 YHESGERYLQGD
+541 YHENGERYLQGD

-580 ELIGK
+580 ELISK

-595 DFSDEKVLDIF
+595 DFSDERVLDIF

-616 FESYGMQTT
+616 FESYGMQAT
-625 LRDIQPTG
+625 LRDMQPTG

-646 GAMAYIKNYCNRK
+646 GAMTYIKNYCNRK

-671 LVPIL
+671 LMPIL

-725 NLLNKGWTEEQFN
+725 NLINKGWTEEQFN

-770 KAYHPLEFYISL
+770 KAYHPLEFYVSL
-782 MNSYIENSSQY
+782 MNSYIEDSSQY
-793 IKNDADIIYEDII
+793 IKNNATIIYEDII
-806 NHGYVINKFD
+806 NHGYVMNKFD

-840 CNKQI
+840 CNRQI

-851 LRNNQYNNFIE
+851 IRNNQYNNFIE
-862 LLYDITQ
+862 LLYDINQ

-947 RAILNDIEEW
+947 KAILNDIEEW
-957 MNCNNVRDYPIK
+957 MKCNNVRDYPIK
-969 EKINTQIEY
+969 EKMNTQIEY
-978 LGFVNLTTG
+978 LGFANLTTG
-987 REEDKRKLLVLDVKP
+987 REEDKRKLLVLNVKP

-1035 FERKPLQANDILYAY
+1035 FDKKPLQINDILYAH
-1050 KVEKNDRGYWYLQ
+1050 KVEKNNKGYWYLQ
-1063 DYDIINSEFL
+1063 DYEIINSQFL